1 MQIRQE
7 IRSQDS
13 GRPACKLLEVTGLV
27 KRYEGFT
34 LEGVSLS
41 LEPGCVIGLV
51 GSNGAGKTTVLKSVL
66 GLVLPDGG
74 SVRLLGEEVFPGGG
88 ASDRVKQRVGV
99 VFDTCAFPG
108 DCRVADVAAM
118 GRALFD
124 NWDGARWDELARRFA
139 LPRKKKVSELSRGM
153 GMKLSLAFAL
163 AHGPELLI
171 LDEATAGIDPLAR
184 DEVLDILREF
194 MADGRRGILMSSH
207 ITTDLEKL
215 ADKVVCLDAGK
226 VVFSAPK
233 EAITDEA
240 GIARCRAVDLEAVL
254 ASGLTGAS
262 AEASVASAATSTSV
276 STDAP
281 VVSASAPI
289 DASPAVSP
297 DGSAARISAAPL
309 RLADASSVAPVAEMY
324 VLRGA
329 YGSDLLVPDRFA
341 FSRVFPDVPVDKAT
355 LEEYLTLRLKGE
367 KL

>member
-1 MQIRQE
+1 MQIRQDMK
-7 IRSQDS
+7 SQDL
-13 GRPACKLLEVTGLV
+13 GQPACRLLEVSGLA
-27 KRYEGFT
+27 KRYEGFA
-34 LEGVSLS
+34 LEGVSIS

-51 GSNGAGKTTVLKSVL
+51 GSNGAGKTTILKSIL
-66 GLVLPDGG
+66 GLVHPDGG
-74 SVRLLGEEVFPGGG
+74 SVCLLGEEAFPGGG

-99 VFDTCAFPG
+99 VFDTCAFPA

-124 NWDGARWDELARRFA
+124 NWDGACWDEFARRFS

-215 ADKVVCLDAGK
+215 ADEVICLDAGK
-226 VVFSAPK
+226 VVFAAPK

-240 GIARCRAVDLEAVL
+240 GIARCREADLEAVL
-254 ASGLTGAS
+254 ASGL
-262 AEASVASAATSTSV
+262 ASAA
-276 STDAP
+276 A
-281 VVSASAPI
+281 
-289 DASPAVSP
+289 
-297 DGSAARISAAPL
+297 G
-309 RLADASSVAPVAEMY
+309 EMY

-341 FSRVFPDVPVDKAT
+341 FSRACPDIPVDRAT
-355 LEEYLTLRLKGE
+355 LEEYMALRLKGE

>member
-1 MQIRQE
+1 MQIRQDM
-7 IRSQDS
+7 RSQDS
-13 GRPACKLLEVTGLV
+13 RRPACKLLEVTDLA

-34 LEGVSLS
+34 LEGVNLS

-51 GSNGAGKTTVLKSVL
+51 GSNGAGKTTVLKSIL
-66 GLVLPDGG
+66 GLVIPDGG
-74 SVRLLGEEVFPGGG
+74 SIRLLGEEVFPGGG
-88 ASDRVKQRVGV
+88 ASDRVKQRAGV
-99 VFDTCAFPG
+99 VFDTCAFPA

-124 NWDGARWDELARRFA
+124 NWDGVRWDEFARRFA
-139 LPRKKKVSELSRGM
+139 LPRKKKASELSRGM

-163 AHGPELLI
+163 AHDPDLLI

-194 MADGRRGILMSSH
+194 MADGRRGIVMSSH

-215 ADKVVCLDAGK
+215 ADEIVCLDTGK
-226 VVFSAPK
+226 VVFSEPK

-240 GIARCRAVDLEAVL
+240 GIARCRVADLEAVL
-254 ASGLTGAS
+254 ASGWPGAS
-262 AEASVASAATSTSV
+262 AAASVASAAAPTSASADASV
-276 STDAP
+276 A
-281 VVSASAPI
+281 SASAPI
-289 DASPAVSP
+289 DASAAVSP
-297 DGSAARISAAPL
+297 DGSAARVSAASL
-309 RLADASSVAPVAEMY
+309 RSAAASSVAPVAEMY

-341 FSRVFPDVPVDKAT
+341 FSRAFPGIPVDKAT
-355 LEEYLTLRLKGE
+355 LEEYMALRLKGE

>member
-1 MQIRQE
+1 MQIRQDM
-7 IRSQDS
+7 RSRGFGQ
-13 GRPACKLLEVTGLV
+13 PACKLLEVDGLA

-34 LEGVSLS
+34 LEGVSIN

-51 GSNGAGKTTVLKSVL
+51 GSNGAGKTTVLKSIL

-74 SVRLLGEEVFPGGG
+74 SVRLLGEEVFPGSG

-99 VFDTCAFPG
+99 VFDTCAFPA

-124 NWDGARWDELARRFA
+124 NWDGARWDEFARRFA

-163 AHGPELLI
+163 AHDPELLI

-194 MADGRRGILMSSH
+194 MADGRCGILMSSH

-215 ADKVVCLDAGK
+215 ADEVICLDAGK
-226 VVFSAPK
+226 VVFSAAK

-240 GIARCRAVDLEAVL
+240 GIARCRATDLEAVL
-254 ASGLTGAS
+254 ASGWPGGSADAPGAS
-262 AEASVASAATSTSV
+262 
-276 STDAP
+276 
-281 VVSASAPI
+281 
-289 DASPAVSP
+289 
-297 DGSAARISAAPL
+297 SAAPS
-309 RLADASSVAPVAEMY
+309 AASTAEMY
-324 VLRGA
+324 VLRGT

-341 FSRVFPDVPVDKAT
+341 FSRAFPGIPVDKAT
-355 LEEYLTLRLKGE
+355 LEEYMALRLKGE

>member
-1 MQIRQE
+1 MQTRQDMKG
-7 IRSQDS
+7 RDS
-13 GRPACKLLEVTGLV
+13 ERHAGKLLEVTGLV
-27 KRYEGFT
+27 KHYEDFA

-41 LEPGCVIGLV
+41 LEPGCVVGLV
-51 GSNGAGKTTVLKSVL
+51 GSNGAGKTTVLKSIL

-74 SVRLLGEEVFPGGG
+74 SVRLLGEEVFPGPG
-88 ASDRVKQRVGV
+88 ASDWVKQRVGV
-99 VFDTCAFPG
+99 VFDTCAFPA

-124 NWDGARWDELARRFA
+124 SWDDACWGEFARRFA
-139 LPRKKKVSELSRGM
+139 LSRKKKVSELSRGM

-163 AHGPELLI
+163 AHDPDLLI

-207 ITTDLEKL
+207 ITSDLEKL
-215 ADKVVCLDAGK
+215 ADEIVCLDAGK
-226 VVFSAPK
+226 VVFAAPR
-233 EAITDEA
+233 EAVTDEA
-240 GIARCRAVDLEAVL
+240 GIARCRAADLEAVL
-254 ASGLTGAS
+254 ASG
-262 AEASVASAATSTSV
+262 VASASA

-281 VVSASAPI
+281 T
-289 DASPAVSP
+289 
-297 DGSAARISAAPL
+297 
-309 RLADASSVAPVAEMY
+309 AEMY

-341 FSRVFPDVPVDKAT
+341 FSRDFPDIPVDKAT
-355 LEEYLTLRLKGE
+355 LEEYMTLRLKGE